1 MPEPTD
7 LSDADERVLRHLDG
21 SSADYPALVA
31 ANTGLHIPLVER
43 RMATLA
49 ERGFVEAVTG
59 EQIFRITERGRRAL
73 AGEIGAAAADSAAS
87 DGAAADGAAGGGR
100 AAEGTV
106 ADGGSPVDPE

>member
-1 MPEPTD
+1 MTQKMPEPSD

-43 RMATLA
+43 RLATLS
-49 ERGFVEAVTG
+49 ERGFVEAVTD

-73 AGEIGAAAADSAAS
+73 AGKPGAAAAADATPTRE
-87 DGAAADGAAGGGR
+87 AAAP
-100 AAEGTV
+100 
-106 ADGGSPVDPE
+106 DGGSPVDTD